1 MNIPSD
7 LNTYIPSMVGVG
19 GSYSITN
26 GIGRIYSPASVSTK
40 YEKSVLVGPGV
51 TVEMKIYARSLG
63 GAGGA
68 VAIDYLP
75 LGRAGGSVSITSTE
89 YREYAVSFTTPLSSP
104 DNLRVTF
111 AIGNFAAMGEGSFE
125 FHTPRISIYD
135 TDLGAPRILARGLIL
150 LDSGVPSLNTN
161 YQADGIKA
169 LSYDAATA
177 SLTVTMRGN
186 DGAGMRLHPLM
197 IAQLTDDN
205 TTLTGRRLHALCGRY
220 NRDDG
225 TAKVTFV
232 DGGTGQLQDISGL
245 GNVYLT
251 FRAEI

>member
-7 LNTYIPSMVGVG
+7 INSYIQSSTGDGVI
-19 GSYSITN
+19 SIVN
-26 GIGRIYSPASVSTK
+26 GVAKIFSPTGISTK
-40 YEKSVLVGPGV
+40 VEKSVLVGPGV
-51 TVEMKIYARSLG
+51 TVEIKVYGRAVS

-68 VAIDYLP
+68 VSIDYLP
-75 LGRAGGSVSITSTE
+75 LGRGGGFVDVTSPEWQE
-89 YREYAVSFTTPLSSP
+89 YTVSFTTPLNSP

-111 AIGNFAAMGEGSFE
+111 SLGNFSAMAEGRAE
-125 FHTPRISIYD
+125 FHTPRISLLG

-150 LDSGVPSLNTN
+150 IDSGVPSISSN

-169 LSYDAATA
+169 LNYDADTA

-186 DGAGMRLHPLM
+186 DGAGIRLHPLM
-197 IAQLTDDN
+197 SAHLTDDN

-232 DGGTGQLQDISGL
+232 DGGTGQLQDVSGL
-245 GNVYLT
+245 GNIYLT

>member
-7 LNTYIPSMVGVG
+7 LNTYIPSMLGVG
-19 GSYSITN
+19 GTYSISD
-26 GIGRIYSPASVSTK
+26 GIGRIYSPAGVSTK

-51 TVEMKIYARSLG
+51 KVEMKIYGRSTG
-63 GAGGA
+63 GVGGA

-75 LGRAGGSVSITSTE
+75 LDRGGSSIEIKSRE
-89 YREYAVSFTTPLSSP
+89 WREYVVSFTTPLRSP

-150 LDSGVPSLNTN
+150 VSSGVPSLNSN
-161 YQADGIKA
+161 YQADGIKS
-169 LSYDAATA
+169 LSYDAAA
-177 SLTVTMRGN
+177 AALTVTMRGN

-225 TAKVTFV
+225 TARVTFV